1 MGNRMIHISDAE
13 AASEFASLLDRVRAG
28 AEVVIEH
35 DARPIVVLRPAASAA
50 PEGARNG
57 AERDRLELQWLALN
71 RQRYSGRWVALE
83 GDELLAVGD
92 SAREVYAAVA
102 SHEGVPLVTHV
113 EPASLAAYQ
122 RYVAL
127 VQSLAAKLTLLFAP
141 LARLTMN

>member
-1 MGNRMIHISDAE
+1 MIHISDAE

-35 DARPIVVLRPAASAA
+35 DARPIAVLRPAASAA

-71 RQRYSGRWVALE
+71 RQRYSGRWVALD
-83 GDELLAVGD
+83 GDALLAVGN

-102 SHEGVPLVTHV
+102 SHEGVPLVMRL
-113 EPASLAAYQ
+113 EPEDEAF
-122 RYVAL
+122 
-127 VQSLAAKLTLLFAP
+127 FAGW
-141 LARLTMN
+141 